1 MGPPSLDGGETA
13 SAADSSSRGTRLQW
27 GPRLSTGGRR
37 RGSRWPTSLYYRFN
51 GAPVSRRGGGPTTV
65 CVTLFGA
72 WCFNGAPVSRR
83 GGEVSALGLHRLRIP
98 LQWGP
103 RLSTGGSP
111 EADLRQ
117 GDEFTGFNGAP
128 VSRRGGVRKL
138 AINIPPGMLLQWGPR
153 LSTGGR
159 SRSTRMSPPEIAL
172 QWGPRLSTGGR
183 TSSSTSSGS
192 SIGCFN
198 GAPVSRRGGGV
209 YHALRMGSRPMGF
222 NGAPVSRRGGVT
234 NVTARRRV
242 AACFNGAPVSRRGGV
257 KKLPKSDQLV
267 NWASMGPPSLDGG
280 EPCSGVKAC
289 WSFSLQW
296 GPRLSTGG
304 RTWSPL

>member
-1 MGPPSLDGGETA
+1 M
-13 SAADSSSRGTRLQW
+13 LQW
-27 GPRLSTGGRR
+27 GPRLSTGGRSSGRMRR
-37 RGSRWPTSLYYRFN
+37 RGRIRRFN
-51 GAPVSRRGGGPTTV
+51 GAPVSRRGGDCECCGFLFTWDEASMGPPS
-65 CVTLFGA
+65 LD
-72 WCFNGAPVSRR
+72 
-83 GGEVSALGLHRLRIP
+83 GGEAARIALAHVPILS

-103 RLSTGGSP
+103 RLSTGGRP